1 MKCRRALCT
10 LLVSAALMAGAVV
23 YGQPRSKV
31 QVPPMPAWKSP
42 HPCDVRDGEVSR
54 TICLARIRSTEFAK
68 AWKSGVDE
76 QGVQLDAAMRARKQ
90 TEMEV
95 WLRRLRGS
103 YRVEGTYSNSG
114 GSQPVRGTANC
125 LGVGDG
131 SAAPCVITATWKAP
145 KETIKDVELDRAL
158 YRALQGLVIM
168 LGIDADASRIRVALM
183 DYRAVRMS
191 GYLIDGVAVFDGETT
206 MYVFLP
212 NPREPTPRNPL
223 VPYFWNNLLVAANPD
238 GEVVIKMKVAFADGE
253 KFLSAPAMRSQQRN
267 MAIEFDLH
275 LHREPS
281 PAPDR

>member
-1 MKCRRALCT
+1 M
-10 LLVSAALMAGAVV
+10 
-23 YGQPRSKV
+23 
-31 QVPPMPAWKSP
+31 W
-42 HPCDVRDGEVSR
+42 DGEVSR
-54 TICLARIRSTEFAK
+54 TICLARIRSTDFAR
-68 AWKSGVDE
+68 AWESGMDE

-114 GSQPVRGTANC
+114 GSHPIRGTANC

-145 KETIKDVELDRAL
+145 RETIKEVELDRAL

-168 LGIDADASRIRVALM
+168 LGIDADASRIRAALM
-183 DYRAVRMS
+183 DYRAVRVS

-206 MYVFLP
+206 MYVFSP
-212 NPREPTPRNPL
+212 TRREPTVRNPL
-223 VPYFWNNLLVAANPD
+223 VPYFWNNLLVAVKPD
-238 GEVVIKMKVAFADGE
+238 GEVVIKMKVTFADGD
-253 KFLSAPAMRSQQRN
+253 KLMAATTIRSQQLHK

-275 LHREPS
+275 LYREPS